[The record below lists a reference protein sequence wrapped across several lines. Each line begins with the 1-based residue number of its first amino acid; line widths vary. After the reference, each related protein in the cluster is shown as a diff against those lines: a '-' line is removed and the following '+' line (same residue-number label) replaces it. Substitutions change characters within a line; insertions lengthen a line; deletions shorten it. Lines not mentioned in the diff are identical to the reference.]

1 MHVKCIYYMETSASL
16 FERLGGRPSLLRLLH
31 HFYADV
37 RQHQILGPI
46 FEPQIENWPAH
57 IEKITDFWTQVTG
70 GPSGYGGGMPARH
83 IPLGLR
89 EEHFQSWL
97 GLWDINCHQWL
108 SADCAGELS
117 ALARQIG
124 QRLRQFCGIPQSSQ
138 LIPGSA
144 QFLPLPN
151 LKP

>member
-1 MHVKCIYYMETSASL
+1 MYIKYIYCMETSAPL
-16 FERLGGRPSLLRLLH
+16 FERLGGRPPLLRLLH

-37 RQHQILGPI
+37 RQHQLLGPI
-46 FEPQIENWPAH
+46 FEQQIENWPAH
-57 IEKITDFWTQVTG
+57 IEKIADFWTQVTG

-89 EEHFQSWL
+89 EEHFKAWL
-97 GLWDINCHQWL
+97 GLWDINCQQWL

-124 QRLRQFCGIPQSSQ
+124 QRLRQFCGVPQPSQ
-138 LIPGSA
+138 SIFDSA
-144 QFLPLPN
+144 RFFPKQMF
-151 LKP
+151 KP